1 MRSCGFAAQTIML
14 AAKAMG
20 YDTCP
25 MEGFDFRKV
34 GDLINLPSD
43 HIISM
48 MVVVGKK
55 AKDASP
61 RGGQLPLSEVVFE
74 DHF

>member
-1 MRSCGFAAQTIML
+1 LKFSKTF
-14 AAKAMG
+14 
-20 YDTCP
+20 
-25 MEGFDFRKV
+25 GFDFRKV